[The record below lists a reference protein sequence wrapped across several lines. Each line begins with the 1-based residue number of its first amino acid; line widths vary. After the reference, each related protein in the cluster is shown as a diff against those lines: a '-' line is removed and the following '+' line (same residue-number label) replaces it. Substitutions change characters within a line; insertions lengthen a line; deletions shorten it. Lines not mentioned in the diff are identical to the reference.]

1 MSTQPAAPRPARHRD
16 AEAALDRLRPTGP
29 PEATPVDVPRH
40 PDGRVDL
47 VRLLAASTTLLETR
61 PQSGAEAGTSYA
73 VVGTAGR
80 LLHDGT
86 TTLLVDTDGAH
97 DLGPDPFAALDA
109 VATVLESTPDAP
121 HPPDVPGDLTA
132 GLVGAWS
139 YDLGRVIE
147 DVPTTARADRDHAW
161 LDLAVVTAV
170 VVVDH
175 DTESATLV
183 RRALVGTPN
192 PPGAV
197 DVQTALSDP
206 APPDVA
212 VPARL
217 ATSTMTPQQHHDG
230 VRTILDHIAAGDT
243 FQVNLAHRLST
254 SWEADDVALYRALR
268 DQSPAPHLAVHRCH
282 DGASIVSISP
292 ETFLHARDG
301 IVRTRPIKGTRP
313 RHTDAGQDAAAR
325 DDLVRSAKDRA
336 ENVMV
341 VDMERNDLGRVCL
354 PGSVTVPELLEVEA
368 HPTVWQLVSTIE
380 GRLAPGVGWGGLLRA
395 TFPCGSVTGTP
406 KVAAMA
412 IIDRLE
418 PVRRSWYCG
427 AIGFLAPGRASLSV
441 AIRTAV
447 VDGGRVDYAAGGGI
461 VADSDPIDEYDETLA
476 KARAFLD
483 AVNAEVAT

>member
-1 MSTQPAAPRPARHRD
+1 M
-16 AEAALDRLRPTGP
+16 
-29 PEATPVDVPRH
+29 DVPRH

-47 VRLLAASTTLLETR
+47 VRLLPAATTLLETR
-61 PQSGAEAGTSYA
+61 PQSGGEAGMSYV

-80 LLHDGT
+80 LLHDGVT
-86 TTLLVDTDGAH
+86 TTLVDAQGAH
-97 DLGPDPFAALDA
+97 DLGPDPFAALDEVTA
-109 VATVLESTPDAP
+109 ALDATPDAP
-121 HPPDVPGDLTA
+121 HPVDVPGDLSA

-147 DVPTTARADRDHAW
+147 DVPTLARADRDHAW

-175 DTESATLV
+175 ASESATLV
-183 RRALVGTPN
+183 RRPLAGTPN
-192 PPGAV
+192 PPDATHLLATLSGA
-197 DVQTALSDP
+197 ASP
-206 APPDVA
+206 EVA
-212 VPARL
+212 VGPRV
-217 ATSTMTPQQHHDG
+217 ATSTMTPDQHHDG

-268 DQSPAPHLAVHRCH
+268 AQSPAPHLAVHRCH
-282 DGASIVSISP
+282 DGSSIVSISP
-292 ETFLHARDG
+292 ETFLHARDHV
-301 IVRTRPIKGTRP
+301 VRTRPIKGTRP
-313 RHTDAGQDAAAR
+313 RSADPAADDVAR

-341 VDMERNDLGRVCL
+341 VDMERNDLGRVCV

-380 GRLAPGVGWGGLLRA
+380 GHLSPGVGWGGLLRA

-412 IIDRLE
+412 IIERLE

-427 AIGFLAPGRASLSV
+427 AIGFVAPGRASLSV

-447 VDGGRVDYAAGGGI
+447 VDDGRVDYAAGGGI
-461 VADSDPIDEYDETLA
+461 VADSDPADEYDETLA